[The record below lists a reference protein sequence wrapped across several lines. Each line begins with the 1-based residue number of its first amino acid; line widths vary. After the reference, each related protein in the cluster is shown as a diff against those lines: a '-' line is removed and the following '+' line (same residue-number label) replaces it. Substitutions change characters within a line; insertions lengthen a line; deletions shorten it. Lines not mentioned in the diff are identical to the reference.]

1 MRYWIATVMLAAS
14 VIISAF
20 GYGQTISGK
29 VLRETGTGA
38 GHVSVEFKD
47 KSNKVF
53 SNPDGTFKIVAKKL
67 PDTLVFS
74 SPGFETYKVIVTEKT
89 VADPN
94 FEVVLLSRRE
104 KLKRESDVA
113 RSSAPVYDP
122 FAFDAA
128 GSKSPAKW
136 EYDTMAVY
144 SITDPTKI
152 DSFVITR
159 RPVGYFT
166 EESLSGKASGLEV
179 TPGLISTGY
188 YSRKDLGYRV
198 NGEYIA
204 GKKLFL
210 IDSNPLTDSAIYKSR
225 LLTAGEINDFNK
237 WKMWED
243 FQETEFK
250 IWSEHWN
257 LYAKQRYSVQLQN
270 KEHVAMIG
278 RKVFLINRKTSDTV
292 WTAITD
298 NTGKA
303 ELWAEFDGLK
313 KDGEYVIACSGAQ
326 DVNANSFANGLNR
339 IEIAEPCSL
348 SNTIDIAF
356 VVDATGS
363 MGDEIEFLKLELED
377 VIRNTFSKY
386 SDLNLNVGS
395 VFYRDKGDEYITRHI
410 DFQSDLLKVLNFIKL
425 QRAAG
430 GGDTP
435 ESVNEALRT
444 ALDSLRWDD
453 NARAKILF
461 LILDAPPH
469 DEAKTDML
477 NLIKR
482 AASMGIRIVPVVC
495 SGAEKSTEFIMRSI
509 ALATNG
515 DYLFLT
521 DESKVGN
528 SHMKPTTDAFSV
540 ELLTNLMQRVIT
552 QMVFAN
558 KCAEQTTT
566 EIFKTTPPNIEKIK
580 IYPNPSSGHITVES
594 SNHLKEIFITDFTG
608 KILQRL
614 TVNDKQRKW
623 PVNLTSYPNATY
635 LVKYITTDDRW
646 GAEKVVLIH

>member
-1 MRYWIATVMLAAS
+1 MRSCIAATLLTGS
-14 VIISAF
+14 VIISIACSS
-20 GYGQTISGK
+20 QTISGK

-38 GHVSVEFKD
+38 GHVSVEFKN

-53 SNPDGTFKIVAKKL
+53 TNPDGTFKIVAKKL

-74 SPGFETYKVIVTEKT
+74 SAGFEPYSVIVTEKT
-89 VADPN
+89 VADSN

-104 KLKRESDVA
+104 KLKRTDDVA
-113 RSSAPVYDP
+113 RM
-122 FAFDAA
+122 
-128 GSKSPAKW
+128 KISPETTVSTVSKW

-144 SITDPTKI
+144 NLSDPTKV
-152 DSFVITR
+152 DSFVVTR
-159 RPVGYFT
+159 RPLGFV
-166 EESLSGKASGLEV
+166 
-179 TPGLISTGY
+179 
-188 YSRKDLGYRV
+188 DLATSDFDKTNPYRGDRYTTKYEMRGTDYRV
-198 NGEYIA
+198 NGGYIS

-210 IDSNPLTDSAIYKSR
+210 VDTTPLSDSTIYKSR

-243 FQETEFK
+243 FQENEFK
-250 IWSEHWN
+250 TWSEHWD
-257 LYAKQRYSVQLQN
+257 LYPRQRYSVQLQN
-270 KEHVAMIG
+270 KDHVAMIG
-278 RKVFLINRKTSDTV
+278 KKVFLINRKTNDTV
-292 WTAITD
+292 WAAITD

-303 ELWAEFDGLK
+303 ELWAELDGVK
-313 KDGEYVIACSGAQ
+313 KEGDYVIGCSGAQ
-326 DVNANSFANGLNR
+326 EVTANSFANGLNR
-339 IEIAEPCSL
+339 IEIKDGCSL

-386 SDLNLNVGS
+386 ADLDLNVGS
-395 VFYRDKGDEYITRHI
+395 VFYRDKGDEYVTRRI
-410 DFQSDLLKVLNFIKL
+410 DFQTELLKVLNFIKL

-444 ALDSLRWDD
+444 ALDSLRWHE
-453 NARAKILF
+453 NARTKMLF

-469 DEAKTDML
+469 DEAKTEMFE
-477 NLIKR
+477 LIKK
-482 AASMGIRIVPVVC
+482 AASMGVRIVPVVC

-515 DYLFLT
+515 DYVFLT
-521 DESKVGN
+521 DDSKVGN
-528 SHMKPTTDAFSV
+528 PHMKPTTDGFTV
-540 ELLTNLMQRVIT
+540 ELLTNLLQRIIT

-558 KCAEQTTT
+558 KCNEQTTT
-566 EIFKTTPPNIEKIK
+566 EIFNTTPPNIERIR
-580 IYPNPSSGHITVES
+580 IYPNPSQGHITVES

-635 LVKYITTDDRW
+635 LVKYITAEDHW